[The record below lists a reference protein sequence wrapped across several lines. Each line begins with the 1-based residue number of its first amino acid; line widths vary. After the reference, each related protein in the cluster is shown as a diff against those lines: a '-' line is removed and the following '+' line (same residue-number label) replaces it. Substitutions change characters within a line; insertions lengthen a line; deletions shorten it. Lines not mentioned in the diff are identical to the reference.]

1 MTDHLST
8 VTEYL
13 AAVAAHDS
21 DRLRA
26 VLHPDSE
33 FRNGPNVAAGR
44 DAFVGAFET
53 IYPAVDR
60 NEVRHIFIDGDAACA
75 VYDFVTPTSVGAVL
89 SMELLAFTDDLIAS
103 SVLLFDLRRWPEVLA
118 EVREKAAASAG

>member
-1 MTDHLST
+1 MTDHLAT

-26 VLHPDSE
+26 VLHPDAE

-44 DAFVGAFET
+44 NAFVGAFET
-53 IYPAVDR
+53 VYPAVDR

-75 VYDFVTPTSVGAVL
+75 VYDFVTPTSVGSVL
-89 SMELLAFTDDLIAS
+89 SMELLVLRGRPHRLERAALRPATLARSARRS
-103 SVLLFDLRRWPEVLA
+103 SGE
-118 EVREKAAASAG
+118 GCG

>member
-1 MTDHLST
+1 MTDHLAT

-26 VLHPDSE
+26 VLHPDAE
-33 FRNGPNVAAGR
+33 FRNGPNLAAGR

-53 IYPAVDR
+53 VYPAVER
-60 NEVRHIFIDGDAACA
+60 NEVRHIFVDGDAACA
-75 VYDFVTPTSVGAVL
+75 VYDFITPTSVGAVL

-118 EVREKAAASAG
+118 EVQAKAAG